1 MSGQLNAG
9 LNTRMLRGPLLDATG
24 AAARSIDRILGGVP
38 ESDPLATTLYLDAQ
52 LALPDDMLHYFDR
65 TSMAHSLEVR
75 VPFLDHPLVEWA
87 ATIPTTLKV
96 KRDTTKFILKEAA
109 RSVVPAAAIDKPKI
123 GFFRQAAAG
132 WLQAQLAVAVD
143 EYLSGPDTLVGAYL
157 DVETVRAEARQNPD
171 RTQLV
176 LAVLMLEIWHRRVL
190 EGASSAVALSGRA
203 G

>member
-1 MSGQLNAG
+1 
-9 LNTRMLRGPLLDATG
+9 
-24 AAARSIDRILGGVP
+24 
-38 ESDPLATTLYLDAQ
+38 
-52 LALPDDMLHYFDR
+52 
-65 TSMAHSLEVR
+65 
-75 VPFLDHPLVEWA
+75 
-87 ATIPTTLKV
+87 
-96 KRDTTKFILKEAA
+96 
-109 RSVVPAAAIDKPKI
+109 VPAAAIDKPKI

-157 DVETVRAEARQNPD
+157 DIETVRAEARQNPD

-190 EGASSAVALSGRA
+190 EGASTAVALSGRA